1 MVRRSDHCLPSDS
14 DKFTIK
20 LHSLPSKF
28 LSSSSCL
35 FPPSP
40 YRAPSRS
47 LPFLPVGFPAIPS
60 HRGSFSVDTWEL
72 LRRRV
77 LVYSLAITITLGTP
91 APPCPSIL
99 SRFSLRPFL
108 LPVRVLPALSLS
120 PSRVRS
126 LCTCIYVC
134 ASFSLSLGLL
144 SSLLR
149 HVVPSL
155 SLVLSLVEDPDHP
168 VASATAIPQLFSS
181 FLALVAAAAAAAG
194 DALRAFRYR
203 GTLPA
208 VFPSLS
214 LSSPRFFIRFVSLI
228 LSPSLSVAHVGHPSL
243 QYLFLDLCRT
253 FPSDFL
259 PPSPPFHSPNG
270 HRNS

>member
-1 MVRRSDHCLPSDS
+1 M
-14 DKFTIK
+14 
-20 LHSLPSKF
+20 SLSPF
-28 LSSSSCL
+28 
-35 FPPSP
+35 P

-47 LPFLPVGFPAIPS
+47 LPFLPVGFPAVPS
-60 HRGSFSVDTWEL
+60 RRRSFSVDTWEL
-72 LRRRV
+72 LRWRA

-91 APPCPSIL
+91 APPCPSIF
-99 SRFSLRPFL
+99 SQFSLCPFL
-108 LPVRVLPALSLS
+108 LPVRVLPPLSLS
-120 PSRVRS
+120 PSHARS
-126 LCTCIYVC
+126 LSTCIYVC

-155 SLVLSLVEDPDHP
+155 SLVLPLVEDPDHP

-181 FLALVAAAAAAAG
+181 FLALVAVAAG

-208 VFPSLS
+208 RCFFSFS
-214 LSSPRFFIRFVSLI
+214 FFRSTSSPRFFTRFVSHT

-243 QYLFLDLCRT
+243 RYLFLDLCRT
-253 FPSDFL
+253 LLL
-259 PPSPPFHSPNG
+259 PFSPRSPPFHSRNG
-270 HRNS
+270 RRNS